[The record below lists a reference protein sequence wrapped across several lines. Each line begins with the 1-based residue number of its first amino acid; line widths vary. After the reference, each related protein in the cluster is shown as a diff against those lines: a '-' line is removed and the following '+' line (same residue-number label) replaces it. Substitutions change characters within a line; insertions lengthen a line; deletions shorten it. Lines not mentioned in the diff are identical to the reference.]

1 MSENSTTN
9 SGVYDFSRCCT
20 RCGKESST
28 LVTES
33 ARRVDGEL
41 VHLITK
47 GERLCPQCANERGH
61 KSLPEI
67 EEEWNKI
74 NLLRSQLR
82 KEVRNVG

>member
-47 GERLCPQCANERGH
+47 GERLCPQCAID
-61 KSLPEI
+61 KI
-67 EEEWNKI
+67 IDEELEKI
-74 NLLRSQLR
+74 GDD
-82 KEVRNVG
+82 E

>member
-41 VHLITK
+41 VHLIKK
-47 GERLCPQCANERGH
+47 GERLCPKCANERGH
-61 KSLPEI
+61 RSLAEI
-67 EEEWNKI
+67 EADWKGVSVEVAVG
-74 NLLRSQLR
+74 
-82 KEVRNVG
+82 KEVSDVG